1 MDTVVF
7 VDSQTIRTFS
17 KDMVLAKI
25 NAEVDTATAKAMA
38 VSAYPTLVMLD
49 KNGEEIDRIVG
60 YMKTDEFLKTLADYE
75 KGIGTLGD
83 FLNKSKTDTT
93 RSLAFQIA
101 DKYKYRGKAADAS
114 IWYKKVIAAGKT
126 NDSLAGESRMAVA
139 DMLRRDK
146 KWDEAMAEFVSIEKD
161 FKQTSYSFA
170 ADAGIWQAIT
180 LSRKGDTT
188 AAISAY
194 QEFMKNYPNSEDT
207 SYARKQIEKLKN
219 PPPPEEKK

>member
-17 KDMVLAKI
+17 TDMVLAKI
-25 NAEVDTATAKAMA
+25 NAEVDTAAAKAMA
-38 VSAYPTLVMLD
+38 ISAYPTLVMLD
-49 KNGEEIDRIVG
+49 KDGAEIDRIVG
-60 YMKTDEFLKTLADYE
+60 YMPTADFLKTLTDY
-75 KGIGTLGD
+75 KNGIGTLAD
-83 FLNKSKTDTT
+83 LLNKSKTDTT
-93 RSLAFQIA
+93 RSLAFQVA

-114 IWYKKVIAAGKT
+114 VWYQKVIATGKT
-126 NDSLAGESRMAVA
+126 DDSLTGESRMAVA

-146 KWDEAMAEFVSIEKD
+146 KWDEALAEFTSIEKD
-161 FKQTSYSFA
+161 FKHAPYTFS

-188 AAISAY
+188 AAITAY
-194 QEFMKNYPNSEDT
+194 EAFLKNHPTSEDT
-207 SYARKQIEKLKN
+207 SYAKKQIDKLKS